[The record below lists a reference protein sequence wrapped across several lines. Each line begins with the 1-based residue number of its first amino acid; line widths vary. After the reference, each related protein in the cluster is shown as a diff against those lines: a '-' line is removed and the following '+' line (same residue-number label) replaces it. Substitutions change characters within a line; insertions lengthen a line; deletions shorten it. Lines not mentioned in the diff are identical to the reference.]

1 MFNSLKQLKKFLHK
15 YIERKGQLGIL
26 VLLIF
31 LQKLLILILPYWSMK
46 IIDAAVYTK
55 NYTALIHYSIIY
67 ILFEVLF
74 IIVLSIRY
82 FREEL
87 LTAEVQN
94 DFRECFIEK
103 IYKIPYMNVSQTQSG
118 YYIERINIDIPGAVS
133 LIISDLPTFITDII
147 LTVALV
153 VIMLK
158 ISVYLTLLIL
168 LILPIFIFGTKKLL
182 PYIKHYKNE
191 LLKIEESINN
201 QVEETVNGHLHVKI
215 YNLHGFLKKRLMAT
229 LNKYYK
235 VLRKYALYDVLLDV
249 VLVSGAL
256 NFASVLLKAGGSLL
270 ILKGSLTIGVLTA
283 YLTYFFRLW
292 DSIEFAMNF
301 PKTFQVKLVSLK
313 RLLEVFDAR
322 EEKTK
327 TSLQT
332 INEISEIRLEN
343 VELKLGSRMLF
354 KGLNLLV
361 RKGEH
366 IGITGANG
374 TGKSTLAKLITKI
387 ILPTRGTIYING
399 IDYREIPAII
409 LREKIT
415 LIPQIPY
422 LFKGTIKENILF
434 DHVNSKDINLQI
446 SDIYQLDRILKQEGI
461 VDNKG
466 TKLSGGERKIL
477 EILRGINRDSDVYIL
492 DEPFAFVDK
501 KYKFFIEE
509 LIKKMLIEEKIVI
522 LITHNPEVLKYCDVM
537 YELKDLSLVKR
548 NIFNG

>member
-1 MFNSLKQLKKFLHK
+1 MFNSLKQLKKFSHE

-26 VLLIF
+26 VLLIS
-31 LQKLLILILPYWSMK
+31 LQKLLILILPYWGMK
-46 IIDAAVYTK
+46 VIDTAVYTK
-55 NYTALIHYSIIY
+55 NYTDLIHYSIIY
-67 ILFEVLF
+67 ILLEILF

-82 FREEL
+82 FKEEL

-94 DFRECFIEK
+94 DLREHFIEK
-103 IYKIPYMNVSQTQSG
+103 IYKIPYMNVSQIQSG
-118 YYIERINIDIPGAVS
+118 YFIERINIDIPGVVS
-133 LIISDLPTFITDII
+133 LVITDLPTFITNAI
-147 LTVALV
+147 LTIALFV
-153 VIMLK
+153 VMFK

-168 LILPIFIFGTKKLL
+168 PMLPLFIFGTKKLL

-201 QVEETVNGHLHVKI
+201 QVEDTVNGHLHVKI
-215 YNLHGFLKKRLMAT
+215 YNLHSFLKKRLMAT
-229 LNKYYK
+229 LDKYYK
-235 VLRKYALYDVLLDV
+235 LLRKYAMYDVLLDV
-249 VLVSGAL
+249 VLVTGAL
-256 NFASVLLKAGGSLL
+256 NFASALLKVGGSLL

-283 YLTYFFRLW
+283 YLTYFFRFW

-301 PKTFQVKLVSLK
+301 PKTFQVKFVSLK

-322 EEKTK
+322 EEETK
-327 TSLQT
+327 TFLQT
-332 INEISEIRLEN
+332 INEIYEIRLEN
-343 VELKLGSRMLF
+343 VELRLGKRILF

-366 IGITGANG
+366 IGITGING
-374 TGKSTLAKLITKI
+374 TGKSTLAKLIAKI
-387 ILPTRGTIYING
+387 ILPTRGTVYING
-399 IDYREIPAII
+399 IDYRELPATI

-422 LFKGTIKENILF
+422 LFRGTVKENILF
-434 DHVNSKDINLQI
+434 DRINSKDINLQI

-492 DEPFAFVDK
+492 DEPFAFVDE
-501 KYKFFIEE
+501 KYKFFIED
-509 LIKKMLIEEKIVI
+509 LIKKMLMEKKIVI
-522 LITHNPEVLKYCDVM
+522 LITHNPVVLKYCDAV
-537 YELKDLSLVKR
+537 YELKGLSLVKS
-548 NIFNG
+548 NTYN